1 MNLHFA
7 TPDDF
12 QEVYA
17 VFKQYPQI
25 FPHIR
30 TDYIKRQLEK
40 KTVIFQDGAL
50 LNFTQYSRKQ
60 KVGTITVHK
69 GVYVIHQ
76 IANRQQGNGSAKT
89 LLDAFVEYTQSPL
102 ILTVRKDNE
111 KARAFYER
119 YGFVEIGTI
128 EWAKKTNP
136 IPGIVYG
143 YSKDSTKYFS
153 LASSIGF

>member
-1 MNLHFA
+1 M
-7 TPDDF
+7 
-12 QEVYA
+12 
-17 VFKQYPQI
+17 
-25 FPHIR
+25 
-30 TDYIKRQLEK
+30 
-40 KTVIFQDGAL
+40 
-50 LNFTQYSRKQ
+50 
-60 KVGTITVHK
+60 
-69 GVYVIHQ
+69 IHQ

-89 LLDAFVEYTQSPL
+89 LLDAFVEYTQSPI